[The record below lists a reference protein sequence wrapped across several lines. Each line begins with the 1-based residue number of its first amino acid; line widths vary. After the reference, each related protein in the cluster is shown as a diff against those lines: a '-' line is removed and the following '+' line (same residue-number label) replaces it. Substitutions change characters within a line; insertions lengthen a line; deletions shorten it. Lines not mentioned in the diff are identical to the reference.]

1 MDDQQRDWHPWA
13 VCPQGGFEVFGPDS
27 RGRVPLNQYDDR
39 HFYVGAPFRFANDAV
54 KERVVGHMRKIGV
67 FADDGQRAEAFDL
80 AAGYRLPDDGSD
92 GDGTDLAS
100 IPRPLRWLLDSYGVH
115 TLAAVLHD
123 KLIVRQRDEGA
134 LKSDVVADRF
144 FREMLHACG
153 MPLFLRWTAWSAVAL
168 RTRWAAGGWK
178 KIKVV
183 LWGVASV
190 AGIGG
195 TAAIAAQGH
204 PVWALLYGLALL
216 GVAGALWGRQWG
228 AAIFAAITLPWVVPA
243 LLVVLGAIGVL
254 GVLDKVGGRFDKPLP
269 PGTGGHQEAAVARV
283 RAESPVQVAVVERP

>member
-1 MDDQQRDWHPWA
+1 MDDQQHDWHPWG
-13 VCPQGGFEVFGPDS
+13 VCPRGGFEVFGPDF
-27 RGRVPLNQYDDR
+27 RGRVPLNQYDAR
-39 HFYVGAPFRFANDAV
+39 HFYVGARFRFANDAV
-54 KERVVGHMRKIGV
+54 KERVVGHLGKIGV
-67 FADDGQRAEAFDL
+67 FDDDGQRAEAFDR
-80 AAGYRLPDDGSD
+80 AAEYRLPDDGSD

-100 IPRPLRWLLDSYGVH
+100 IPRPLRWLIDSYGMH

-123 KLIVRQRDEGA
+123 QLIVRERDNGA
-134 LKSDVVADRF
+134 LRSDVVADRF

-153 MPLFLRWTAWSAVAL
+153 VPLFLRWTAWSAVAL

-183 LWGVASV
+183 LWGAASV

-195 TAAIAAQGH
+195 TAAIAALGH
-204 PVWALLYGLALL
+204 PVWAVLYGAALL

-228 AAIFAAITLPWVVPA
+228 AAIFAAVALPWVIPA

-254 GVLDKVGGRFDKPLP
+254 WALDVVGRRFDKPL
-269 PGTGGHQEAAVARV
+269 AAA
-283 RAESPVQVAVVERP
+283 S

>member
-1 MDDQQRDWHPWA
+1 MMVRGTRERYPKDDQQHDWNAWA

-39 HFYVGAPFRFANDAV
+39 HFYVGARFRFANDAV
-54 KERVVGHMRKIGV
+54 KARVVGHLRKIGV
-67 FADDGQRAEAFDL
+67 FDDDGQRAEAFDL
-80 AAGYRLPDDGSD
+80 AAEYPLPDDGSD

-100 IPRPLRWLLDSYGVH
+100 VPRPLRWLLDSYGMH

-123 KLIVRQRDEGA
+123 KLIVRQRNDGA

-153 MPLFLRWTAWSAVAL
+153 VPLFLRWTAWSAVAL

-178 KIKVV
+178 KLKVV
-183 LWGVASV
+183 LWGLASL
-190 AGIGG
+190 AGMGG
-195 TAAIAAQGH
+195 TVAFVAQGH
-204 PVWALLYGLALL
+204 PVWAVLYGVGLL

-228 AAIFAAITLPWVVPA
+228 AAIFAAIALPLVIPA
-243 LLVVLGAIGVL
+243 LVVVLVAMGAL
-254 GVLDKVGGRFDKPLP
+254 GALDRVGRRFDKPVA
-269 PGTGGHQEAAVARV
+269 PGV
-283 RAESPVQVAVVERP
+283 